1 MDSHPEPE
9 SKLQQITV
17 LQTWSLITMVMVME
31 MQVGILLANIVGIL
45 CRSDAIRGDLRVIM
59 GNLRNNWI
67 QL

>member
-17 LQTWSLITMVMVME
+17 LQRWSLLITMVMVVEME
-31 MQVGILLANIVGIL
+31 MQVGIL
-45 CRSDAIRGDLRVIM
+45 CRSDAMGGDLRVIM